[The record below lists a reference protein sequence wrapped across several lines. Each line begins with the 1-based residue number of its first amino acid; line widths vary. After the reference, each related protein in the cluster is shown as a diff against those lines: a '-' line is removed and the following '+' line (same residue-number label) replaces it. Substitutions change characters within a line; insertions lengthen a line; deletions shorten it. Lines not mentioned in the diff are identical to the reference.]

1 LDVSFVFGSRIALPR
16 QAPVE
21 PELSLFSYGAND
33 ADIDHQILLRD
44 FQALP
49 SKEATNQNSGGAVEP
64 LSLVHCECPAN
75 DHFCRMA
82 RKAVS
87 LRCSSWLL
95 DAGRDHGEG
104 LHLEP
109 AGNIEAGIAAL
120 NRIAERSNDVFTFLV
135 L

>member
-1 LDVSFVFGSRIALPR
+1 VKGPDASARDASPTWVLGEAKDPSGRRQKIRISSLNWLFPDRFQLFGHRRAPR
-16 QAPVE
+16 
-21 PELSLFSYGAND
+21 
-33 ADIDHQILLRD
+33 
-44 FQALP
+44 
-49 SKEATNQNSGGAVEP
+49 
-64 LSLVHCECPAN
+64 
-75 DHFCRMA
+75 
-82 RKAVS
+82 
-87 LRCSSWLL
+87 LL